1 MIHNVLNTDPIFSVP
16 SAAGVPNVNTVPN
29 VPKMS
34 NNGPSVPNPKH
45 WCSVPNVKCT
55 IVHQMYQDSL
65 VIIVFSHQTGWQC
78 SDGDRHNGGV
88 ECKRV

>member
-1 MIHNVLNTDPIFSVP
+1 MNQNSLVMMPSALNTDPILRVP
-16 SAAGVPNVNTVPN
+16 NATGVPNVNTVPN

-55 IVHQMYQDSL
+55 IVHQMYQNSL
-65 VIIVFSHQTGWQC
+65 VIVVFFAPNRMAMFRRGSP
-78 SDGDRHNGGV
+78 
-88 ECKRV
+88 